1 MSPPHQP
8 PSSIPA
14 DGTSYSQEFPRLT
27 PAVKTLIGVNAA
39 VLFLQLTLDS
49 DIASQF
55 AFTAGSFP
63 ERWWSVLTYMFVH
76 VGFVSALAN
85 MYALYLFGPRVEH
98 GWGPRRFTWF
108 YLLCGV
114 GGVLCDVLFVR
125 AGGPLIGATAAVF
138 GVVTAYAMQWPEDE
152 VYIFA
157 VVPMRAWVLAVAFF
171 AFVLVL
177 GVVGSGGDVVT
188 LAHLGGIMAAWIYL
202 RTPMAGGMDPVR
214 QRVAELP
221 DPDEPPRVIPRVM
234 PRTRERVDRVDE
246 IVLESRALSAQRP
259 AVTTPAKQ
267 APGVSRRTTKPTEL
281 DRVLDKISVSG
292 LGSLTESE
300 RHVLEEMS
308 RRLRD
313 SGSGPE

>member
-1 MSPPHQP
+1 MSQSEP
-8 PSSIPA
+8 
-14 DGTSYSQEFPRLT
+14 TSYSQEFPRLT
-27 PAVKTLIGVNAA
+27 PAVKALIGVNAA

-63 ERWWSVLTYMFVH
+63 GRWWSVLTYMFVH

-138 GVVTAYAMQWPEDE
+138 GVMTAYALQWPEDE

-157 VVPMRAWVLAVAFF
+157 VVPMRAWVLAAAFC

-188 LAHLGGIMAAWIYL
+188 LSHMGGIMAAWIYM
-202 RTPMAGGMDPVR
+202 RTPISGGMDPVR
-214 QRVAELP
+214 QRVAELR
-221 DPDEPPRVIPRVM
+221 DPDEPPRAVPRVM
-234 PRTRERVDRVDE
+234 PRSRERVDETDE
-246 IVLESRALSAQRP
+246 IVLKSRALSAQRP
-259 AVTTPAKQ
+259 PASATPTPI
-267 APGVSRRTTKPTEL
+267 APRTVSRAAEL
-281 DRVLDKISVSG
+281 DRVLDKISHSG
-292 LGSLTESE
+292 LESLSESE

-308 RRLRD
+308 RRLRGTD
-313 SGSGPE
+313 GEE

>member
-1 MSPPHQP
+1 MSQ
-8 PSSIPA
+8 PSS
-14 DGTSYSQEFPRLT
+14 TSYSQEFPRLT
-27 PAVKTLIGVNAA
+27 PAVKALIGVNAA

-55 AFTAGSFP
+55 AFTAGGFP

-76 VGFVSALAN
+76 VGFTSVLAN

-125 AGGPLIGATAAVF
+125 AGGALVGATAAVW
-138 GVVTAYAMQWPEDE
+138 GVMTAYALQWPEEE

-157 VVPMRAWVLAVAFF
+157 VVPMRAWVLAAAFC

-188 LAHLGGIMAAWIYL
+188 LSHLGGIMLAWIYM
-202 RTPMAGGMDPVR
+202 RTPISGGMDPVR
-214 QRVAELP
+214 QRVADLR
-221 DPDEPPRVIPRVM
+221 DPDEPPRAVPRVL
-234 PRTRERVDRVDE
+234 PRSRERMDPVDE
-246 IVLESRALSAQRP
+246 VVLESRAIAAQRP
-259 AVTTPAKQ
+259 AAATPAKSAQ
-267 APGVSRRTTKPTEL
+267 RYQNRATEL
-281 DRVLDKISVSG
+281 DQVLDKISQNG
-292 LGSLTESE
+292 LESLTESE

-308 RRLRD
+308 RQLRGRSSRD
-313 SGSGPE
+313 EE